1 MLRLTTAVWILA
13 VTLSTPA
20 APQEPP
26 ALAGASLRPVALESL
41 PGFEDD
47 DALAAFGA
55 FSLTCEAL
63 AASRPELRQGLATPD
78 GLRLVCAKALAA
90 KPAGQAEARQFF
102 AEHFAAFEILPDQPI
117 RAGGPAFFT
126 GYYEPVVDGALERSG
141 TFSEPLLGRP
151 ADLVTLGPQDD
162 RGDLPADL
170 AGARRLPDGRLIP
183 FPDRAAIDSGV
194 LGDTAPPVA
203 FVRDGIEAFLIQVQ
217 GSAAVRLADGRLVRL
232 TYAGRNGLPYT
243 SIGRHLIE
251 NGDIP
256 ESEMT
261 LARLKDWVRAAGQK
275 PSEAGRAL
283 MHRNRSF
290 VFFTRDESAGRASG
304 PIGAASV
311 PLTPLRSIAVDRSLW
326 PYGLPYWI
334 EASIATKAN
343 GVGLFRKL
351 LIGQD
356 TGSAILGPARAD
368 IFFGSGDEAGR
379 LAGDVRHTGRMVVLW
394 PRAVVP

>member
-1 MLRLTTAVWILA
+1 M
-13 VTLSTPA
+13 TLSTPA
-20 APQEPP
+20 APQQVP
-26 ALAGASLRPVALESL
+26 AVAGAQLRPLALESL
-41 PGFEDD
+41 PGFEQD

-55 FSLTCEAL
+55 FSLSCEAM
-63 AASRPELRQGLATPD
+63 AATRPELRAGLPTPD
-78 GLRLVCAKALAA
+78 LLRVVCAKALAA
-90 KPAGQAEARQFF
+90 KPASQSEARQFF
-102 AEHFAAFEILPDQPI
+102 AQHFAAFEILPDQPI

-126 GYYEPVVDGALERSG
+126 GYYEPVVDGALERSED
-141 TFSEPLLGRP
+141 FSEALLGRP
-151 ADLVTLGPQDD
+151 ADLVTLAPQDE

-170 AGARRLPDGRLIP
+170 AGARRLSDGRLVS

-194 LGDTAPPVA
+194 LGDTALPVA

-232 TYAGRNGLPYT
+232 TYAGRNGLPYS
-243 SIGRHLIE
+243 SIGRQLIDSGE
-251 NGDIP
+251 IP
-256 ESEMT
+256 EAEMT
-261 LARLKDWVRAAGQK
+261 LARLKEWVRAAGQK
-275 PSEAGRAL
+275 PGEAGREL

-290 VFFTRDESAGRASG
+290 VFFTRDESAGRVAG

-311 PLTPLRSIAVDRSLW
+311 PLTPLRSIAVDRTLW

-334 EASIATKAN
+334 EAGIATKSN
-343 GVGLFRKL
+343 GVGYFRQL

-368 IFFGSGDEAGR
+368 IFFGSGDEAGK

-394 PRAVVP
+394 PRAEAP